1 MNFVNTVAPISIEDL
16 KKFFTDKSTFY
27 IIKYNESTLQGAKL
41 FTYLSN
47 LDIPCDIDFSG
58 CDDTVCYEVLKEYFN
73 TSTLLNV
80 PILEKLA
87 IFLLLQEK
95 EIVPKKDIQFLEDN
109 KEIIQKWIS
118 KLDSL
123 SVYNMSIVQSDEFK
137 NFVNQFPVDDT
148 DSLEGI
154 NFISLLKNHDLYA
167 IYGKVDRS
175 GLKYYSKY
183 FNEYMF
189 KGKNM
194 YSFWAT
200 ENNPMF
206 MLTYGISEGLIDS
219 TQYNTA
225 KKKTIEDLANV
236 APIQ

>member
-183 FNEYMF
+183 FNDYMF

-225 KKKTIEDLANV
+225 KKNTLEDLANA

>member
-109 KEIIQKWIS
+109 KEIIHKWIS

-183 FNEYMF
+183 FNDYMF

-225 KKKTIEDLANV
+225 KKNTLEDLANA

>member
-1 MNFVNTVAPISIEDL
+1 MNLVNTIAPISIEDL

-27 IIKYNESTLQGAKL
+27 IIKYNESTLKGAKL

-58 CDDTVCYEVLKEYFN
+58 CDDITCYDILKEYLN
-73 TSTLLNV
+73 TSTLVNI
-80 PILEKLA
+80 PILEKLT

-118 KLDSL
+118 KIDSL
-123 SVYNMSIVQSDEFK
+123 SVYNMSIVKSDEFK

-154 NFISLLKNHDLYA
+154 NFISLLKNPDLYA
-167 IYGKVDRS
+167 MYGKVDRS

-183 FNEYMF
+183 FNDYMF

-225 KKKTIEDLANV
+225 KKNTIEDLANV